1 MKKLLL
7 SVVLL
12 SFSYVC
18 SAQLQVDLGGAFSF
32 EYVGLNTDG
41 TVKYD
46 VYFNYSS
53 DSGWAGS
60 TSTSFGRYRKVSQA
74 APYPQVSMSS
84 VLQVGKQSKCNDDYN
99 YNRMRWKQ
107 TIDLDPYSQYEFVHN
122 WCCRVPYIA
131 NIDTTGGVPNQY
143 VRAIILTG
151 RSGVRAY
158 NNSPQ
163 YSAEYYSA
171 PINTPT
177 PIEICSSDPDG
188 DSLSFSFIPS
198 KKGSMSQYFLNM
210 YNIDYDTTN
219 GYTNATPL
227 GPGGE
232 FTLDANNR
240 VLMVKNDSAQFNL
253 LTVRIIEWAKDT
265 NNVPKIMGVT
275 NREIMVDFTDN
286 YTPSMYGISANYA
299 SSTLNSDSVYVNLK
313 EDISITSHSLD
324 SNIVCLVSP
333 AGDTSAVNAIHY
345 AGSNSELFLHT
356 DSIDLP
362 GVWKV
367 YFTQHGN
374 FANRGDC
381 GEPLIDT
388 VLLNIPIPDIDLVGD
403 TGYVYVGS
411 PSQYYVVNG
420 QFYDSIS
427 WTCTNGIITAGQHDS
442 IQVEWGATS
451 NGPGFLLAEA
461 VKLKDGSNFILSVSR
476 DSLTVDVNGLSL
488 EDLANDVS
496 VYPNPSAYEI
506 EVKGLNDGVQYDVI
520 NPAGLTILKG
530 RLEDSKVNVSTLPS
544 GPYLL
549 KFSADGKFLMKELI
563 ISR

>member
-32 EYVGLNTDG
+32 EYVGLNSDG

-53 DSGWAGS
+53 DSSWS
-60 TSTSFGRYRKVSQA
+60 SSMTTSFGRYRKVSQA

-84 VLQVGKQSKCNDDYN
+84 VLQVGKQSNCNDDYN

-177 PIEICSSDPDG
+177 PIEICSPDPDG
-188 DSLSFSFIPS
+188 DSLSFTIIPS
-198 KKGSMSQYFLNM
+198 KKGSISQYFLNM

-232 FTLDANNR
+232 YTLDTNNR

-275 NREIMVDFTDN
+275 
-286 YTPSMYGISANYA
+286 
-299 SSTLNSDSVYVNLK
+299 
-313 EDISITSHSLD
+313 
-324 SNIVCLVSP
+324 
-333 AGDTSAVNAIHY
+333 
-345 AGSNSELFLHT
+345 
-356 DSIDLP
+356 
-362 GVWKV
+362 
-367 YFTQHGN
+367 
-374 FANRGDC
+374 
-381 GEPLIDT
+381 
-388 VLLNIPIPDIDLVGD
+388 
-403 TGYVYVGS
+403 
-411 PSQYYVVNG
+411 
-420 QFYDSIS
+420 
-427 WTCTNGIITAGQHDS
+427 
-442 IQVEWGATS
+442 
-451 NGPGFLLAEA
+451 
-461 VKLKDGSNFILSVSR
+461 
-476 DSLTVDVNGLSL
+476 
-488 EDLANDVS
+488 
-496 VYPNPSAYEI
+496 
-506 EVKGLNDGVQYDVI
+506 
-520 NPAGLTILKG
+520 G
-530 RLEDSKVNVSTLPS
+530 RLC
-544 GPYLL
+544 
-549 KFSADGKFLMKELI
+549 
-563 ISR
+563 

>member
-1 MKKLLL
+1 
-7 SVVLL
+7 
-12 SFSYVC
+12 
-18 SAQLQVDLGGAFSF
+18 
-32 EYVGLNTDG
+32 
-41 TVKYD
+41 
-46 VYFNYSS
+46 
-53 DSGWAGS
+53 
-60 TSTSFGRYRKVSQA
+60 
-74 APYPQVSMSS
+74 MS
-84 VLQVGKQSKCNDDYN
+84 
-99 YNRMRWKQ
+99 
-107 TIDLDPYSQYEFVHN
+107 P
-122 WCCRVPYIA
+122 
-131 NIDTTGGVPNQY
+131 
-143 VRAIILTG
+143 
-151 RSGVRAY
+151 
-158 NNSPQ
+158 
-163 YSAEYYSA
+163 
-171 PINTPT
+171 
-177 PIEICSSDPDG
+177 
-188 DSLSFSFIPS
+188 
-198 KKGSMSQYFLNM
+198 YFLNM

-232 FTLDANNR
+232 YTLDANNR

-275 NREIMVDFTDN
+275 NREIMLDFTDN

-299 SSTLNSDSVYVNLK
+299 SSTLYSDSVYVNLK
-313 EDISITSHSLD
+313 ENISITSHSLD

-333 AGDTSAVNAIHY
+333 NGDTSGINGIHY
-345 AGSNSELFLHT
+345 SGSNSELFLRT

-411 PSQYYVVNG
+411 PSDYYVVNG

-427 WTCTNGIITAGQHDS
+427 WICTNGTITVGQHDS

-488 EDLANDVS
+488 EELANDVS
-496 VYPNPSAYEI
+496 IYPNPSAYEI
-506 EVKGLNDGVQYDVI
+506 EVRGLNDGVQYEVI
-520 NPAGLTILKG
+520 NPVGLTVLTG
-530 RLEDSKVNVSTLPS
+530 RLEDSKMNVSALPS

-549 KFSADGKFLMKELI
+549 RFSTEGKFLFKELI